1 MLNVGGLGGVDKIL
15 LDRTVVPNTSL
26 IAWLERLV
34 IFAPFYRKLEKAV
47 LALAGIPK
55 IFLITVVNLSHKVCF
70 SP

>member
-34 IFAPFYRKLEKAV
+34 IFAPFFKKLEF
-47 LALAGIPK
+47 
-55 IFLITVVNLSHKVCF
+55 FLSQL
-70 SP
+70 